1 MVSANRGSSAS
12 FFWAVVI
19 STFIALVL
27 KLIELPQSVFYFWPD
42 WIVIVVVFW
51 ALHQPDRFGPVSG
64 FIIGTLLEVL
74 FVRNFGV
81 LGLGLACLAF
91 TVNSA
96 HQQLRALSPWQ
107 QMFIIGFFVGVFKLI
122 TGWFLGLVSDF
133 VITTEYWYSLLGDI
147 LIWPFATILLHELRR
162 IMRLR

>member
-1 MVSANRGSSAS
+1 MVSANRGSSAN

-81 LGLGLACLAF
+81 LGL
-91 TVNSA
+91 V
-96 HQQLRALSPWQ
+96 
-107 QMFIIGFFVGVFKLI
+107 
-122 TGWFLGLVSDF
+122 
-133 VITTEYWYSLLGDI
+133 
-147 LIWPFATILLHELRR
+147 
-162 IMRLR
+162 

>member
-1 MVSANRGSSAS
+1 M
-12 FFWAVVI
+12 
-19 STFIALVL
+19 
-27 KLIELPQSVFYFWPD
+27 
-42 WIVIVVVFW
+42 VFW

-96 HQQLRALSPWQ
+96 HQQLRALSSWQ

-133 VITTEYWYSLLGDI
+133 IITTEYWYSLLGDV